1 MFGLEKNVGDPT
13 RNFFCAIPVPQSR
26 RSPAKNLNC
35 TYKDPNKFGD
45 NIFVTQTFFSI
56 YLQC

>member
-26 RSPAKNLNC
+26 RSPAKNLKILPLNM
-35 TYKDPNKFGD
+35 D
-45 NIFVTQTFFSI
+45 FVNL
-56 YLQC
+56 LQ